1 MICPNCEYEY
11 IESVTTCPDCGSELV
26 SSEDFEGNLVH
37 HSDWC
42 VACSCGSNIE
52 AEMMKTNLE
61 SAGIEALVL
70 SQSDRSFPVDGNMT
84 VVKVLVKK
92 TDSDE
97 AETII
102 DDIRNNPSSE
112 TD

>member
-1 MICPNCEYEY
+1 MICPKCEYEY
-11 IESVTTCPDCGSELV
+11 IESVKTCPDCGSELV
-26 SSEDFEGNLVH
+26 STEDFEGNLVH

-42 VACSCGSNIE
+42 VACTCGSNIE

-61 SAGIEALVL
+61 SADIETLVL
-70 SQSDRSFPVDGNMT
+70 SQSDRSFPVEGNMT

-92 TDSDE
+92 SDSKE

-102 DDIRNNPSSE
+102 EDIKNNPPSDTE
-112 TD
+112 

>member
-11 IESVTTCPDCGSELV
+11 IESVKTCPDCGSELI

-42 VACSCGSNIE
+42 VACTCGSNIE

-70 SQSDRSFPVDGNMT
+70 SQSDRSFPVEGNMT
-84 VVKVLVKK
+84 VVKLLVKK
-92 TDSDE
+92 KDSTE
-97 AETII
+97 AGVII
-102 DDIRNNPSSE
+102 EDILNNPESDTE
-112 TD
+112 